1 MTAKQLLIVGG
12 IAASV
17 FWLLMRSQDAQA
29 GGVSITGTDG
39 RDYQLSL
46 NDGRVYDQNGGLW
59 T

>member
-12 IAASV
+12 IAAGV
-17 FWLLMRSQDAQA
+17 FWLLLRSQDAQA

-39 RDYQLSL
+39 REYQLSL
-46 NDGRVYDQNGGLW
+46 QSGRVYDQNGGMW